1 MSYTL
6 SFVKM
11 HGAGNDFIMID
22 GRTLPALNLSCAQI
36 AALCHRQ
43 LGVGAD
49 GLIVIRHDPEVDF
62 CMVYYNANGSEAEMC
77 GNGARCAVAFAQ
89 RFGMVGDHCRFQTS
103 AGVLIGRLVDREV
116 SVSLPP
122 WRDWRPDLKL
132 EGSPHASHH
141 FVNTGVP
148 HLVIPVSDVASVD
161 VAHWG
166 PFLRN
171 HPVLRPDGA
180 NVNWVQTQAVSGVY
194 PLRTYERGVE
204 AETLACGTG
213 AAAAAVVLCQLRLAS
228 TPVAVLSRGG
238 ERLIVKVN
246 LEPTATALELQGPA
260 AVSFRGEVEI
270 HDS

>member
-132 EGSPHASHH
+132 EGSPHASHLH
-141 FVNTGVP
+141 SRKSLRARPRRPGVG
-148 HLVIPVSDVASVD
+148 
-161 VAHWG
+161 G
-166 PFLRN
+166 PGDR
-171 HPVLRPDGA
+171 
-180 NVNWVQTQAVSGVY
+180 
-194 PLRTYERGVE
+194 
-204 AETLACGTG
+204 
-213 AAAAAVVLCQLRLAS
+213 
-228 TPVAVLSRGG
+228 RGG
-238 ERLIVKVN
+238 RERRPRLPRRR
-246 LEPTATALELQGPA
+246 E
-260 AVSFRGEVEI
+260 
-270 HDS
+270 